1 MDLWKEVRIMRITI
15 KGNEFYTFIG
25 KNGGVRTNKKPISN
39 VPNKYCTSCYT
50 YYPFNEQHECE
61 KEVK

>member
-1 MDLWKEVRIMRITI
+1 MRITI